1 MAVTLLSGVTGVGLT
16 SICQRVRA
24 ELDDGYLLLNFG
36 DIMLEEAATRDIT
49 TDRGDLAALSQRQIQ
64 RLQRRAGEYV
74 ADAAAD
80 TDVLLSTHLTVQ
92 TDHGYIQGLPD
103 SVLRDVA
110 PSTVVLVEA
119 APETVLERRAESGRR
134 VEDVTERE
142 IEFEQSL
149 NRTAALECARDR
161 NTPVQF
167 VENEGRVSE
176 AVEAVVETVD
186 AR

>member
-1 MAVTLLSGVTGVGLT
+1 MPVTLLSGVTGVGLT

-36 DIMLEEAATRDIT
+36 DIMLEEAATQNIT
-49 TDRGDLAALSQRQIQ
+49 TERGDLATLSQRQIR

-74 ADAAAD
+74 ADAA
-80 TDVLLSTHLTVQ
+80 TESNVLLSTHLTVR
-92 TDHGYIQGLPD
+92 TDHGYIHGLPD

-119 APETVLERRAESGRR
+119 APETVLERRAESGRS
-134 VEDVTERE
+134 VEEVTERQ

-149 NRTAALECARDR
+149 NRTAALECARER
-161 NTPVQF
+161 NTPVAF
-167 VENEGRVSE
+167 VENEGRVIE
-176 AVEAVVETVD
+176 AVEAVVETVE
-186 AR
+186 AH

>member
-1 MAVTLLSGVTGVGLT
+1 
-16 SICQRVRA
+16 
-24 ELDDGYLLLNFG
+24 
-36 DIMLEEAATRDIT
+36 
-49 TDRGDLAALSQRQIQ
+49 
-64 RLQRRAGEYV
+64 
-74 ADAAAD
+74 
-80 TDVLLSTHLTVQ
+80 
-92 TDHGYIQGLPD
+92 
-103 SVLRDVA
+103 
-110 PSTVVLVEA
+110 
-119 APETVLERRAESGRR
+119 LERRAESGRR